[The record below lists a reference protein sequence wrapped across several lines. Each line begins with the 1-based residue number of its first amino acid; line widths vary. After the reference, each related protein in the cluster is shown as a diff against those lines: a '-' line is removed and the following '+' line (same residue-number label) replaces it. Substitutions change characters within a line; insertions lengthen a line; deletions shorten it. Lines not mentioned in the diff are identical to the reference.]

1 MTQAATDT
9 SIPRLIIAE
18 DDASEFLKA
27 VGFVKHAL
35 PNQIQKEAKR
45 DLYAYCIDKA
55 YCGGYVT
62 AADGHRIS
70 KWVFYAN
77 SQSPEFHGHVSVDDV
92 EAYRNKRKSEMSIPL
107 AKDISYPDVWRTKR
121 YVMLGAINLGRV
133 INITSLLRAVSA
145 FENAKFDSIMVEFQ
159 GAIVRLTAEDAEMVI
174 DVRVPNAMDSKAKAI
189 RQCCI
194 NPEHLADALRA
205 IERGKPSDSD
215 VFVELSPKA
224 IRFLA
229 MRDAAP
235 WGDELIMLRNND
247 RGT

>member
-1 MTQAATDT
+1 MTQADA
-9 SIPRLIIAE
+9 IPRLIIAE

-27 VGFVKHAL
+27 VDYVRHAL
-35 PNQIQKEAKR
+35 PDQIQKESKR
-45 DLYAYCIDKA
+45 NLYAYCIDKA

-62 AADGHRIS
+62 ATDGDRIS

-77 SQSPEFHGHVSVDDV
+77 VESPKFYGHVSVDDV
-92 EAYRNKRKSEMSIPL
+92 EAYRNERKGEMSIPL

-121 YVMLGAINLGRV
+121 YVMIGAIDLGRV
-133 INITSLLRAVSA
+133 INITPLLRAVSA

-159 GAIVRLTAEDAEMVI
+159 GASVRLTAEDAEVVI
-174 DVRVPNAMDSKAKAI
+174 DIRVPNAIEGKAKAI

-194 NPEHLADALRA
+194 NPAHLQDALRA
-205 IERGKPSDSD
+205 IERGKPSGSD

-224 IRFLA
+224 IRFLV
-229 MRDAAP
+229 MKDAAP